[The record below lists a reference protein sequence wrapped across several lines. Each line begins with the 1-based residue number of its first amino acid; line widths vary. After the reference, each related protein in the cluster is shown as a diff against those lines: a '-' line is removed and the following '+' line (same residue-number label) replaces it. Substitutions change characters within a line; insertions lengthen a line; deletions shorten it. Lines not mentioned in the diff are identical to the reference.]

1 MSDLLKLSALELGR
15 AIRMGEVSVP
25 EAVEVALSAAGADNA
40 FVTVDGERAMERA
53 HRLQMQAGAQ
63 NGPLFGVPMSL
74 KDNICTPGMPT
85 TCGSAMLRNFYAP
98 YAAAAA
104 QRLEQ
109 TGTVCIGKTNMDEFG
124 MGSTGET
131 SCFGPVRNPWNAE
144 RVAGGSS
151 AGAAA
156 AVARGAGW
164 FALGSDTGGSVR
176 LPAAWCNL
184 TAIKPTYGTVSRYG
198 LVAYASSFDQIGP
211 LCRDAADCAA
221 VLDCIQGKDHRD
233 STGLDGDYGRL
244 LNGLSGDIRG
254 MRIGLPVQCF
264 GEELDEEVRRATLQ
278 AAQILRARGA
288 VVEECRLPALEYALS
303 AYYVISCA
311 QASSNLARY
320 DGVRY
325 GHRSQRGNGLE
336 QLYKCSRSEGF
347 GGEVKRRIL
356 LGTFVLSAG
365 YYDAYYKKA
374 LLGQKQVQKA
384 FKEAFLRYDLLLTP
398 VSPGSAPKLGE
409 SLGDPAGMYRGDIY
423 TVSAN
428 LAGLPAL
435 SMPCGFHEDGMP
447 VGVQLMGPVF
457 GEGNILN
464 AAHAFQQET
473 DFHKER
479 PAGFGEGGGAG

>member
-1 MSDLLKLSALELGR
+1 M
-15 AIRMGEVSVP
+15 
-25 EAVEVALSAAGADNA
+25 
-40 FVTVDGERAMERA
+40 
-53 HRLQMQAGAQ
+53 
-63 NGPLFGVPMSL
+63 
-74 KDNICTPGMPT
+74 
-85 TCGSAMLRNFYAP
+85 
-98 YAAAAA
+98 
-104 QRLEQ
+104 
-109 TGTVCIGKTNMDEFG
+109 
-124 MGSTGET
+124 
-131 SCFGPVRNPWNAE
+131 
-144 RVAGGSS
+144 
-151 AGAAA
+151 
-156 AVARGAGW
+156 
-164 FALGSDTGGSVR
+164 
-176 LPAAWCNL
+176 
-184 TAIKPTYGTVSRYG
+184 
-198 LVAYASSFDQIGP
+198 
-211 LCRDAADCAA
+211 
-221 VLDCIQGKDHRD
+221 
-233 STGLDGDYGRL
+233 
-244 LNGLSGDIRG
+244 
-254 MRIGLPVQCF
+254 
-264 GEELDEEVRRATLQ
+264 
-278 AAQILRARGA
+278 
-288 VVEECRLPALEYALS
+288 
-303 AYYVISCA
+303 ISCA
-311 QASSNLARY
+311 QASSTLARY

-447 VGVQLMGPVF
+447 VGVQLMGPAF

-464 AAHAFQQET
+464 AAHAFQRET